1 MKKMIIITVIILVL
15 FITTSLCLNSHMQ
28 PLTSN
33 RQEKSENSSENQ
45 RVANTRTTEKS
56 ESRSGLE
63 AENQQENKPNNSSIP
78 SVEAS
83 QNENAQASLNPPD
96 GHIYQTSEAPYPYTP
111 TFSQKKWNTIPIN
124 PPKTNNL
131 NKTRD

>member
-15 FITTSLCLNSHMQ
+15 FIMTSLCLNSHMQ

-56 ESRSGLE
+56 ESQSDLE

-78 SVEAS
+78 SVETS

>member
-1 MKKMIIITVIILVL
+1 MKKMIFITVIILVL
-15 FITTSLCLNSHMQ
+15 SVMTSLCLNSHMQ

-56 ESRSGLE
+56 ESQSDLE

-78 SVEAS
+78 SVETS

>member
-15 FITTSLCLNSHMQ
+15 SITTSLCLNSHMQ

-45 RVANTRTTEKS
+45 RVVNTRITEKS
-56 ESRSGLE
+56 ESQSDLE

-78 SVEAS
+78 SVETS